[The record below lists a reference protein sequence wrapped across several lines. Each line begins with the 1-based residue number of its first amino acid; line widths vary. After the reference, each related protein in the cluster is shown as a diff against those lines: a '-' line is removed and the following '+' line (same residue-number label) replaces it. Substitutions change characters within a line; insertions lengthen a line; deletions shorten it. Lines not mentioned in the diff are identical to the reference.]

1 MVGARLAQ
9 PPTEFPG
16 IVSGS
21 QLLHA
26 CVQVYINIRIQ
37 RSDFQV
43 EEREKQV
50 AK

>member
-9 PPTEFPG
+9 PLPEFPG

-21 QLLHA
+21 QLLRA
-26 CVQVYINIRIQ
+26 CVQVCINIRIQ
-37 RSDFQV
+37 GSDFQL
-43 EEREKQV
+43 EEREKQM